1 MRLEVKRLDQ
11 DGRYETIITRD
22 DGVSF
27 RALGVGHTFTIP
39 HDLVHYVIEQALEIN
54 DGFWGSIAAGAVFKS
69 MTYLS
74 GRRKPKATERSRAV
88 LKANARALTEAE
100 VVVGLLNSMIEQGHG
115 ENWAVISRQLREHLI
130 SPGTKLRSISP
141 KDITGVYSAY
151 RAQRQEWEALP
162 VGGILVRQW

>member
-27 RALGVGHTFTIP
+27 RVIGVGHTFTIP
-39 HDLVHYVIEQALEIN
+39 HDLAHYVIEKALEIN

-69 MTYLS
+69 MTHLS

-100 VVVGLLNSMIEQGHG
+100 IVVPS
-115 ENWAVISRQLREHLI
+115 
-130 SPGTKLRSISP
+130 SI
-141 KDITGVYSAY
+141 G
-151 RAQRQEWEALP
+151 
-162 VGGILVRQW
+162 